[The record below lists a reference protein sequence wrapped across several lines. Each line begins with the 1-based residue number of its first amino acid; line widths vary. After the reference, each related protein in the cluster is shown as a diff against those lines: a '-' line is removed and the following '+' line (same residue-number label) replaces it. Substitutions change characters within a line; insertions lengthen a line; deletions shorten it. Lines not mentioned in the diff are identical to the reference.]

1 MNELQIGGKIEE
13 LKFIIY
19 QHQLSEHERQVNGQ
33 LQSYSRWVFDRV
45 MLLFLWVGLDSSC
58 LIASIHFYQG
68 DIFLSE
74 AEVLDLSHMHS
85 ELFYS

>member
-19 QHQLSEHERQVNGQ
+19 QHQLSEHEHQVNGQ

-45 MLLFLWVGLDSSC
+45 MLLLL
-58 LIASIHFYQG
+58 
-68 DIFLSE
+68 
-74 AEVLDLSHMHS
+74 
-85 ELFYS
+85 